1 MLLFFVSL
9 NANINRN
16 MVDFIISNNHQHDN
30 DNFLSPDEL
39 LSALNEGI
47 LESIKSSGN
56 SLPSSALSKSH
67 PVQCEWT
74 EYASVSSSS
83 PEGGEGEKNNSARSC
98 PIINDL
104 RQFFPNYLDG
114 SEYDTRGR
122 PLIYAAC
129 LGLLMSCG
137 DNKAA
142 ASSAKGDKSPLSTF
156 LSIVSFLMNEVG
168 ANPNQPTETP
178 GACHRPPLHLAARS
192 CHPAAVRAL
201 IDGGAADARDDEG
214 WTALMACCM
223 ADIPSAENG
232 GPLVEDRV
240 ETMKI
245 LLNEIDDTNYV
256 NAMNWN
262 GHNALHM
269 ACTGLNYELIKCLLE
284 TGGADATMKTLWGQ
298 SCICLIQ
305 CASEEKSEEAAKK
318 KCEALIVGH
327 LEKTGQM
334 ESIRPFLE
342 EERKIIKLMSLADD
356 ILIPASR
363 RPECT
368 AEKPKLRL
376 NGANAQDERVVIA
389 LMKYLGM
396 DPTALFQRND
406 DNLSPVDGNI
416 YAEIYARVMDLIPK
430 ALRKVYRDHP
440 TDFEREIVVGT
451 NYNIRDM
458 AIEAVEGVRHVDP
471 SKIMMLSFH
480 VFRERGMVAE
490 RMSLFTDLVVGPLQR
505 TFSFAVPGDDTVKEI
520 VSYAPSIVEMGAGTG
535 YWSEMLSRAGA
546 DVVAYDMKPSSEQD
560 DNIYVGKQKYFPVQE
575 GVDST
580 VFVDN
585 NTEIVDRA
593 LLMVWPNNPDDVD
606 NPHLRR
612 EDEPELPPIWD
623 IDCVQKYYDLG
634 GQTVIYIGE
643 REDKI
648 KVAED
653 AVASDCG
660 FCGSRKF
667 QQFLLQHFDLV
678 AEIQCPQWWM
688 KEDDVTVW
696 KRKR

>member
-1 MLLFFVSL
+1 
-9 NANINRN
+9 
-16 MVDFIISNNHQHDN
+16 MVDFIISNHHQHDN

-47 LESIKSSGN
+47 LESIKSSGA

-74 EYASVSSSS
+74 EYATVSSSS
-83 PEGGEGEKNNSARSC
+83 PEGGDGDNNNSARSC

-129 LGLLMSCG
+129 FGLLMSCG
-137 DNKAA
+137 DNEAAAAA
-142 ASSAKGDKSPLSTF
+142 ASSTKGDKTPLSTF

-298 SCICLIQ
+298 SCVCLIQ
-305 CASEEKSEEAAKK
+305 CANEEKSEEPAKK

-368 AEKPKLRL
+368 AEKPTLRL
-376 NGANAQDERVVIA
+376 NGANAQDERIVTA

-440 TDFEREIVVGT
+440 TDFERDCM
-451 NYNIRDM
+451 NKALR
-458 AIEAVEGVRHVDP
+458 
-471 SKIMMLSFH
+471 
-480 VFRERGMVAE
+480 
-490 RMSLFTDLVVGPLQR
+490 PL
-505 TFSFAVPGDDTVKEI
+505 
-520 VSYAPSIVEMGAGTG
+520 
-535 YWSEMLSRAGA
+535 
-546 DVVAYDMKPSSEQD
+546 
-560 DNIYVGKQKYFPVQE
+560 
-575 GVDST
+575 
-580 VFVDN
+580 
-585 NTEIVDRA
+585 
-593 LLMVWPNNPDDVD
+593 
-606 NPHLRR
+606 
-612 EDEPELPPIWD
+612 
-623 IDCVQKYYDLG
+623 
-634 GQTVIYIGE
+634 GE
-643 REDKI
+643 Y
-648 KVAED
+648 
-653 AVASDCG
+653 
-660 FCGSRKF
+660 
-667 QQFLLQHFDLV
+667 V
-678 AEIQCPQWWM
+678 AEIGTDKAFQDLTREQVLTLI
-688 KEDDVTVW
+688 EVVVTAYMDELS
-696 KRKR
+696 KGSEEIPF